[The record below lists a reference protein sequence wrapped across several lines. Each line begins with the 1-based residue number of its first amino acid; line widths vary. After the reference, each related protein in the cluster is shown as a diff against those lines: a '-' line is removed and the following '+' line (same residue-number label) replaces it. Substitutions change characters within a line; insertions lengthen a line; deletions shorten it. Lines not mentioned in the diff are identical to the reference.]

1 MQVTFH
7 GITAGGDGV
16 GRDANGRTVF
26 APYAAPGDV
35 AEVAILEERKT
46 FARGHI
52 LRLESESPQRS
63 APPCPYFVPQNN
75 DESTA
80 CGGCQIQHL
89 SYAAQIDMKRAL
101 VRDALTHIGKFEN
114 PPVEACVPSPQTF
127 AYRNKAEFFVGD
139 DGAIGF
145 HARRTHKVMDIAR
158 CPLLLQPLNDVL
170 AAVRELFG
178 GAKPAKSLEMRVDSR
193 GAVAL
198 RVAWKSDAA
207 LDKKTFFAALR
218 ERVPSLVD
226 PNQAILE
233 EEVDGLKF
241 RVGAFDFF
249 QVNPSLT
256 PGLMATA
263 MQMAAPQP
271 GQRAL
276 DLYCGSGLFGVFLAR
291 AGAVVTGVDGR
302 GGLDANARLNGLK
315 AKFVRGDAARF
326 LRRAAEQDSEK
337 SARYDLALLDPPRAG
352 AAQCIEPLAR
362 LRPARIVYVSCD
374 PATLARD
381 LKALAAQGYALNR
394 VVPHDMF
401 PQTAHVEIVALLEL
415 QR

>member
-35 AEVAILEERKT
+35 AEVSIGEERPT

-52 LRLESESPQRS
+52 VRLESVSPQRNT
-63 APPCPYFVPQNN
+63 PPCPYFVPQHHE
-75 DESTA
+75 ESSA

-89 SYAAQIDMKRAL
+89 SYTAQLDVKRAL
-101 VRDALTHIGKFEN
+101 VRDSLTHIGKFEN
-114 PPVEACVPSPQTF
+114 PPVEACVPSPQPF
-127 AYRNKAEFFVGD
+127 GYRNKAEFFVGE

-145 HARRTHKVMDIAR
+145 HARRTHKVIDIAR
-158 CPLLLQPLNDVL
+158 CPLLLEPLNDVL
-170 AAVRELFG
+170 ATVRELFA
-178 GAKPAKSLEMRVDSR
+178 GARPARSLEMRLDSR
-193 GAVAL
+193 GAIAL
-198 RVAWKSDAA
+198 RAAWEPGVSF
-207 LDKKTFFAALR
+207 DKKAFFMALR

-256 PGLMATA
+256 PSLVASA
-263 MQMAAPQP
+263 LQMAAPQK
-271 GQRAL
+271 GERAL

-291 AGAVVTGVDGR
+291 AGAVVTGVDRQGA
-302 GGLDANARLNGLK
+302 LDVNARKNGLN

-326 LRRAAEQDSEK
+326 LRRANEQDGEK
-337 SARYDLALLDPPRAG
+337 TARYDLALLDPPRAG

-362 LRPARIVYVSCD
+362 MRPARIVYVSCD

-381 LKALAAQGYALNR
+381 LKVLAAQGYRLRRA
-394 VVPHDMF
+394 VPHDMF
-401 PQTAHVEIVALLEL
+401 PQTAHVETVALLEWEP
-415 QR
+415 